1 MSAGRWLAAATLART
16 ADSGAGVV
24 VVLASLRQFGGPAQ
38 GSLVLSA
45 LLVPHVVAGP
55 FLGLVTDRARNP
67 RVLHACFVG
76 VFGVALGGVLSL
88 LGHAPQ
94 PLVLALALLAGCCGP
109 MIFGGLSSRLDDV
122 VVEERR
128 RRFRGLDAATYNVA
142 DIAGPAAG
150 AALAVSAG
158 PPIAAAVLAGS
169 CLCAAVLL
177 LMVRAVRVD
186 DIEAPPHQGV
196 VAAAS
201 QAQSLVNG
209 RAATSVELVVEDQ
222 ALGLCGQ
229 PVGTR
234 GQAPDSCEQ
243 APRVRP
249 EAPGARKQATNAHEQ
264 AAKQRERATSG
275 RSGAISARK
284 QATNARGRRGRRG
297 RLGDE
302 LLAGMRAIVRSRP
315 LLAVTVAS
323 CFAAFGM
330 GMLPPIAVL
339 LGAAHGRPTG
349 GGVLITAVGVGALTG
364 SLLVARRPVE
374 MAPHRVALVCLAV
387 TAAVLGVV
395 PFVGAWPV
403 LVGVFAVAGFC
414 NGPLLTAVLQVRA
427 AEAPASTRTQV
438 FTIGAGLKVTA
449 AAVGAACFAAVA
461 SWPVAVLAGALAATQ
476 GVAAAGGALLLA
488 GRSRAVSRCAPSRRM
503 PRSRSERGERRTQR
517 GADDAQTDAPPPLHG
532 IDGAAGRAAPAA
544 APPPTE

>member
-94 PLVLALALLAGCCGP
+94 PLVLALALMAGCCGP

-150 AALAVSAG
+150 AALVVSAG
-158 PPIAAAVLAGS
+158 APIAAAVLAGS

-177 LMVRAVRVD
+177 LTVRAARVD

-196 VAAAS
+196 EAAAS
-201 QAQSLVNG
+201 HVQSQLLPDVAASHAQSLVNG
-209 RAATSVELVVEDQ
+209 RAAISAELVVEDEVPGLRGQ
-222 ALGLCGQ
+222 AA
-229 PVGTR
+229 GTR
-234 GQAPDSCEQ
+234 GQAAGTCEQ
-243 APRVRP
+243 ATT
-249 EAPGARKQATNAHEQ
+249 ARQAATSAREQ
-264 AAKQRERATSG
+264 AMKARERETSVRNGAIGARERAMNAREQETSA
-275 RSGAISARK
+275 RNGAIAARELAIGARE
-284 QATNARGRRGRRG
+284 QVMNARGRRG

-323 CFAAFGM
+323 CFATFGM

-374 MAPHRVALVCLAV
+374 LAAHRVALACLVV

-427 AEAPASTRTQV
+427 SEAPASTRTQV

-449 AAVGAACFAAVA
+449 AAVGAACFAVVA

-476 GVAAAGGALLLA
+476 GVAAAAGALLLA
-488 GRSRAVSRCAPSRRM
+488 GRSRAVTVRAEP
-503 PRSRSERGERRTQR
+503 
-517 GADDAQTDAPPPLHG
+517 ADA
-532 IDGAAGRAAPAA
+532 
-544 APPPTE
+544 